1 MKMIIPSSTIKYI
14 KICIISPLFENISN
28 LIYLVSFILLSI
40 ALIEPKKTITNY
52 KKNSLIARQFEE
64 EKFRTIT
71 TDEEFLNYLD
81 LLVPKIYN
89 YSPLNGVPISI
100 PFGNIRLQKY
110 GNKPEYCSHKIDFS
124 YACNDFICTIN
135 TLNDLYKKSYC
146 GYPNTKKYYKVYSEK
161 EIPPSKFKKL
171 VRRFEGRY
179 STYNLITEGINIDFN
194 INDYESKKKEIE
206 AFVKDYDLKFITI
219 QINLY
224 FPTED
229 DYALILMGV
238 EMINYFLHPYTI
250 FTSTIY
256 GLFNL
261 RDSYFIVCYV
271 VFGISVC
278 LILIRFIY
286 EVAINFKF
294 DIHPFIFIN
303 LVADLLL
310 IIFLSL
316 YFYASNEEDFFH
328 ETYQL
333 QVFHQHYISIS
344 IKSYCIIILSVLFLF
359 IPFRFISIISW
370 IEEGTT
376 SIVRYFIVIF
386 RVMPIG
392 LIIFFITIMLYFMFG
407 VMNFFMFNS
416 KFFIMKNLFLSV
428 CSAFNLGLTNT
439 MNQSQLLDYSISDS
453 KYGLLFIVLELM
465 TTIYLLVLITSTV
478 TVLIKRGI
486 KKDEE
491 EKEEEEAEDEVMQ
504 KIKEIED
511 KYQTVQSDSGN
522 EKEEEEREDLM
533 DGPKTILW
541 LGLNPKKF
549 IYETLKSKNPGILF
563 FQNSVKIISFIKY
576 LFSIKPLMQ
585 YQNLADKIDIVV
597 ESCAE
602 KKYLKEKDITEINEL
617 IEWLSFSGCK
627 IDILLYTQSK
637 IARDLLMRLAASYG
651 SFRVTTF
658 LGDLEEF
665 VSPQKEDE
673 VDGTGEE
680 EDDFGFSV
688 IQVQSFMIYASKFI
702 SEFGCNNNIS
712 YLSGDESK
720 KTDNLFNLNTTRS
733 KDLRLQLKG
742 LSRRESLK
750 NPNNLSCF
758 STNNNNAQ
766 NRVLK
771 RMLTVDSSSLKK
783 PEDHTKNFLKSNTF
797 FKLKTVE
804 RQPSLLSKISQTITE
819 EEKSKGDE

>member
-1 MKMIIPSSTIKYI
+1 
-14 KICIISPLFENISN
+14 
-28 LIYLVSFILLSI
+28 
-40 ALIEPKKTITNY
+40 
-52 KKNSLIARQFEE
+52 
-64 EKFRTIT
+64 
-71 TDEEFLNYLD
+71 
-81 LLVPKIYN
+81 
-89 YSPLNGVPISI
+89 
-100 PFGNIRLQKY
+100 
-110 GNKPEYCSHKIDFS
+110 
-124 YACNDFICTIN
+124 
-135 TLNDLYKKSYC
+135 
-146 GYPNTKKYYKVYSEK
+146 
-161 EIPPSKFKKL
+161 
-171 VRRFEGRY
+171 
-179 STYNLITEGINIDFN
+179 
-194 INDYESKKKEIE
+194 
-206 AFVKDYDLKFITI
+206 
-219 QINLY
+219 
-224 FPTED
+224 
-229 DYALILMGV
+229 
-238 EMINYFLHPYTI
+238 
-250 FTSTIY
+250 
-256 GLFNL
+256 
-261 RDSYFIVCYV
+261 
-271 VFGISVC
+271 
-278 LILIRFIY
+278 
-286 EVAINFKF
+286 
-294 DIHPFIFIN
+294 
-303 LVADLLL
+303 
-310 IIFLSL
+310 
-316 YFYASNEEDFFH
+316 
-328 ETYQL
+328 
-333 QVFHQHYISIS
+333 
-344 IKSYCIIILSVLFLF
+344 
-359 IPFRFISIISW
+359 
-370 IEEGTT
+370 
-376 SIVRYFIVIF
+376 
-386 RVMPIG
+386 
-392 LIIFFITIMLYFMFG
+392 
-407 VMNFFMFNS
+407 
-416 KFFIMKNLFLSV
+416 MKNLFLSV

-680 EDDFGFSV
+680 EDDFGF
-688 IQVQSFMIYASKFI
+688 
-702 SEFGCNNNIS
+702 CC
-712 YLSGDESK
+712 
-720 KTDNLFNLNTTRS
+720 
-733 KDLRLQLKG
+733 KG
-742 LSRRESLK
+742 R
-750 NPNNLSCF
+750 
-758 STNNNNAQ
+758 
-766 NRVLK
+766 
-771 RMLTVDSSSLKK
+771 
-783 PEDHTKNFLKSNTF
+783 
-797 FKLKTVE
+797 
-804 RQPSLLSKISQTITE
+804 
-819 EEKSKGDE
+819 